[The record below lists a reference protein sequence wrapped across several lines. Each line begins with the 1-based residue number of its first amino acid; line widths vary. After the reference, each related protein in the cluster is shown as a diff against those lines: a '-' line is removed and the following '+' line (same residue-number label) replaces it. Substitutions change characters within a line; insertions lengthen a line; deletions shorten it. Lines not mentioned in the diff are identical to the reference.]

1 MQTTIRYFASVRE
14 TVGLGSETLDL
25 PDSLR
30 TLAEVRVWL
39 AARSSRHA
47 LALGQDTPLRMACN
61 QVACGADAPVADGAE
76 VAFFPPVTGG

>member
-25 PDSLR
+25 PDSLS

-47 LALGQDTPLRMACN
+47 LALGQDKPLRMACDHTM
-61 QVACGADAPVADGAE
+61 AGPESPWIAGRE

>member
-14 TVGLGSETLDL
+14 AVGLGSETLEL
-25 PDSLR
+25 PDNLT
-30 TLAEVRVWL
+30 TLAEVRAWL

-47 LALGQDTPLRMACN
+47 FALGQDKPLRMACN
-61 QVACGADAPVADGAE
+61 HIMAEPESPWIPGCE